1 MGMTRDEITSLVTTT
16 VGQTDSASVT
26 LCNTFVQRAYEMV
39 WNAELWRDT
48 VTIDTTG
55 AVTAG
60 VNTYTMPSGFDRVIS
75 LQLLSGGVPV
85 GFLDPTTTAFIL
97 QTEPTALTT
106 QGVPTKYE
114 EFVHTD
120 GTKKIRLFPLPNAS
134 YTLTMS
140 GKRVCPTLGATDN
153 LQIRNIDNAVIA
165 LATADMYTRQRQLG
179 KAGEMAKKAGA
190 FIEEARKIELEQTNK
205 PRLSKTA
212 TVTVNNFGELVDAVC
227 ERVGTWT
234 PDNVILARNFLKRR
248 YRMIWDSFAWKDSL
262 TTATASTTNAQN
274 YITMPSGIERAI
286 SVTADGKLLDP
297 VDAAYLMQVDPTIFT
312 RSGVPLVFEE
322 RDVSGAKRIM
332 LFPIP
337 DAVYSVTVAGKK
349 TITNLSAD
357 TDAPVI
363 RNIDNVLIVFAA
375 SDLQARLGNNEQAK
389 ALVEEGSAELQALQK
404 LESEQTF
411 RARVSKP
418 LTVAGN
424 SLAEMTGAVAA
435 RTGQYAPDAAILIKD
450 FLRRNYQQVY
460 NSNLWTE
467 STVEINVT
475 SVTGILILP
484 EFVDRVVAI
493 RGNSNLGQLSAAQ
506 PSLFYGINPQIFEQ
520 TGDPLAFSYLTSVGM
535 PILPTTAEP
544 IRVDSSSANDKTA
557 VFIKGEQA
565 VTGDVISES
574 LTLNGLASVV
584 TTNNFLVLLTVAKNI
599 TSGNVG
605 VYGNTSSVH
614 FGTLLANERERKHIR
629 IQFRPTPTA
638 NVACKVLCKR
648 RITPFMQDEDT
659 PLLRDIGNVL
669 IELASADMFSKLGN
683 KDGSMDAKAKADQ
696 ALKTLIDLETQ
707 QGASSYQ
714 IVPEVETWSNW
725 YDSDLAFI
733 SK

>member
-1 MGMTRDEITSLVTTT
+1 MTRDDIVILVTTT

-26 LCNTFVQRAYEMV
+26 LCQSYVQRAYEVV

-48 VTIDTTG
+48 VTIDTSGSVAQGT
-55 AVTAG
+55 
-60 VNTYTMPSGFDRVIS
+60 NTYTMPTGFDHVIS

-85 GFLDPTTTAFIL
+85 GFLDPTTSTFIL

-120 GTKKIRLFPLPNAS
+120 GTKKIRLFPVPNAA

-140 GKRVCPTLGATDN
+140 GKRVCPTLGATDP
-153 LQIRNIDNAVIA
+153 LQIRNIDNAVVA
-165 LATADMYTRQRQLG
+165 FATADMYTRQRQLG
-179 KAGEMAKKAGA
+179 KAAEMAKKAGA

-262 TTATASTTNAQN
+262 TTATASTTIAQN
-274 YITMPSGIERAI
+274 YITMPAGIERAV

-357 TDAPVI
+357 TDSPVI

-375 SDLQARLGNNEQAK
+375 CDLQARLGNNEQAK
-389 ALVEEGSAELQALQK
+389 ALLEEASAELQALQK

-411 RARVSKP
+411 RARSSKP

-424 SLAEMTGAVAA
+424 SLAEMADTVAG
-435 RTGQYAPDAAILIKD
+435 RTGQYTPDATILIKD

-460 NSNLWTE
+460 DSNLWTE
-467 STVEINVT
+467 STVEIDII
-475 SVTGILILP
+475 SATGVLVLP
-484 EFVDRVVAI
+484 NYVDRVISI
-493 RGNSNLGQLSAAQ
+493 RGNSNLGQLSAEQ
-506 PSLFYGINPQIFEQ
+506 PSIFYGINPWIFEQ
-520 TGDPLAFSYLTSVGM
+520 TGDPLAFVYLAPVGVST
-535 PILPTTAEP
+535 LPTGTEV
-544 IRVDSSSANDKTA
+544 IRLVSTSAADKTP
-557 VFIKGEQA
+557 VFLRDETLGYQS
-565 VTGDVISES
+565 V
-574 LTLNGLASVV
+574 TLNG
-584 TTNNFLVLLTVAKNI
+584 TTPVLTTIGFKAPITVAKGI
-599 TSGNVG
+599 TTGTVSAV
-605 VYGNTSSVH
+605 GNTSSALLVE
-614 FGTLLANERERKHIR
+614 LLANERERKHIR

-638 NVACKVLCKR
+638 NVTCKVLCKR
-648 RITPFMQDEDT
+648 RITPFVQDEDT

-669 IELASADMFSKLGN
+669 INLAASDMFSKLGN
-683 KDGSMDAKAKADQ
+683 KDGAMDAKAKADQ

-707 QGASSYQ
+707 QGANSAQ
-714 IVPEVETWSNW
+714 IVPEVEYYGDWI
-725 YDSDLAFI
+725 DSDAWI
-733 SK
+733 VAKV